1 MTPYDTFHGDQREDH
16 SILASLSKTNKPLPE
31 APQHTSPRISSAT
44 SASWSRAYTRPPQ
57 PVWPWA
63 RSAVRDKQEMGRVL
77 GQGGRGAETTKS
89 RDERATGSGGE
100 ARQGNHF
107 GGRDDKGNQKTRG
120 KNTLDETERMERP
133 PSLRKTRVC
142 KANRLN
148 AFWEL

>member
-1 MTPYDTFHGDQREDH
+1 MTPYDTFHRDQREDH
-16 SILASLSKTNKPLPE
+16 SILASLSKTNTPLPE
-31 APQHTSPRISSAT
+31 APRTRPLASHRRHLHPGPGPTPAHHSRCGPGRAPPCAT
-44 SASWSRAYTRPPQ
+44 NRRWAASWDKADAGPRPQ
-57 PVWPWA
+57 
-63 RSAVRDKQEMGRVL
+63 K
-77 GQGGRGAETTKS
+77 AETKGP
-89 RDERATGSGGE
+89 RGGE
-100 ARQGNHF
+100 GREGNHF

>member
-44 SASWSRAYTRPPQ
+44 SASWSRAYTCPPQ

-63 RSAVRDKQEMGRVL
+63 SSAVRDKQEMGRVL

-100 ARQGNHF
+100 ARQSF
-107 GGRDDKGNQKTRG
+107 WR
-120 KNTLDETERMERP
+120 ER
-133 PSLRKTRVC
+133 
-142 KANRLN
+142 
-148 AFWEL
+148 